1 MGKGILSTKKIFL
14 FWMPLAAT
22 WLMMSVEGPF
32 LAAIIARLDFPKYNL
47 AAFGVAFSFA
57 LIVEAPI
64 IMIMSASTAL
74 VDNKDDY
81 CTLRNYTFMLNFAIT
96 VFMLIGLTPPVFYF
110 LAENLIGLPPN
121 IARITHITSILLIP
135 WPAAIGFRRF
145 YHGLLIKHDL
155 TKLVAYG
162 TLVRLIFMAT
172 TALFLFSI
180 KMTGA
185 YIGGAALSIGVVF
198 ESLFTRIVADKTIK
212 SILKNN
218 QKKKEKL
225 NFKFISKFYFP
236 LALTAILALG
246 VHPMV
251 TFFMGKSKFPIE
263 SLAVLPVINSLVFIF
278 RSLGLSYQE
287 VIIALLGTNKKNYE
301 GLKNFAL
308 ILGFFLFVSLSLIV
322 FTPFIF
328 FWFQKV
334 SGLSIELSSFSI
346 LPARILVILPVLTLL
361 ISFQRSLLV
370 HTKETGPIK
379 GASIIEIIIIIS
391 TLYVTVSY
399 FNLPGAIAA
408 AIAYVVG
415 RLFANSYLLPSQLKA
430 ISALRRQ
437 ERGKT

>member
-1 MGKGILSTKKIFL
+1 MLSTKKIFL
-14 FWMPLAAT
+14 FWVPLAAT

-57 LIVEAPI
+57 LIIEAPI

-74 VDNKDDY
+74 VDNRDDY
-81 CTLRNYTFMLNFAIT
+81 FTLRNYTFILNSAIT
-96 VFMLIGLTPPVFYF
+96 LLMLILLTPTVFYF
-110 LAENLIGLPPN
+110 LTENLIGLPHN
-121 IARITHITSILLIP
+121 VAKITHITSVLLIP

-162 TLVRLIFMAT
+162 TIVRLIFMAS

-180 KMTGA
+180 KITGA
-185 YIGGAALSIGVVF
+185 YIGGAALSIGVVS
-198 ESLFTRIVADKTIK
+198 ESLFTRIVSERTIK
-212 SILKNN
+212 SILNN
-218 QKKKEKL
+218 NYEKREKL
-225 NFKFISKFYFP
+225 NFKYISKFYFP
-236 LALTAILALG
+236 LALTTILALG

-251 TFFMGKSKFPIE
+251 TFFMGKSRFPIE

-308 ILGFFLFVSLSLIV
+308 VLGLFLFASLSLIV

-334 SGLSIELSSFSI
+334 SGLSTELSMFSI
-346 LPARILVILPVLTLL
+346 LPAKILVILPVLTLF

-370 HTKETGPIK
+370 HTKETEPIK
-379 GASIIEIIIIIS
+379 GASIIEIIIIIFS
-391 TLYVTVSY
+391 LFVTVKY
-399 FNLPGAIAA
+399 FMLPGAISA
-408 AIAYVVG
+408 AISYVVG
-415 RLFANSYLLPSQLKA
+415 RLFANMYLLPSQLKA
-430 ISALRRQ
+430 IETLKKSYS
-437 ERGKT
+437 ER